1 MTFLVRNT
9 WHSVGFNQRTTTG
22 VMHVIFNNPQVGSE
36 VMSHNIYRRQNPAVQ
51 KEKYETDILIF
62 KGTIGP
68 NIKKIQFQLAL
79 SWGFYNS

>member
-1 MTFLVRNT
+1 
-9 WHSVGFNQRTTTG
+9 
-22 VMHVIFNNPQVGSE
+22 
-36 VMSHNIYRRQNPAVQ
+36 MSHNIYRRQNPAVQ

-79 SWGFYNS
+79 SWGFYNT